1 MPVMNKMTA
10 MVFAAFLLSSSST
23 PAAQA
28 EPDPDD
34 PVALREVAAAA
45 YRSRD
50 AETALKLYS
59 SLVATFPDDP
69 EAWFGLSRAHEWTG
83 NLDAAIEAGE
93 RVQQLGYT
101 STANLSY
108 RLAQLNARAGNTST
122 ALAWI
127 ERALEERYEDRPNI
141 GSDDAFVQ
149 LRNDPMF
156 VKLAAILPADNMT
169 RTEGLRF
176 DIDYLVE
183 EARRMH
189 AGPARPA
196 HSPGFEAAAR
206 DLWKAVPEI
215 SDAEFLAGVMKLL
228 AILNDGHSAIYGPD
242 PDTPLQIVGKFLPL
256 KLYWFAEGVYVVDGD
271 GPGADLAG
279 FRVLK
284 IGDLPVED
292 VLARLSEFRG
302 VDNAMTWKWMGP
314 QFYLGQFQMLQ
325 LVGAKTASGNVRLT
339 LEDRDGRVD
348 EYDFAGIDEPRQRK
362 LRASPA
368 ASGNVPMYL
377 AKVDTSYWM
386 KPLPQSQALY
396 VQFNQVRNDDD
407 ISIAGFADSMLE
419 SLASEHASTL
429 IIDVRHNN
437 GGNNYLLRP
446 LIRAMIAFEQRAPGN
461 QIYIISGRNTFSAAQ
476 NFLNRAEQWTDAI
489 FVGEPGASRPNFV
502 GEETNL
508 LLPYSRLRGSI
519 STRFWQDSSPGDD
532 RRWIVPSIPVEP
544 TAKDYFANHDAALAA
559 ILSSISR
566 ARATR
571 P

>member
-1 MPVMNKMTA
+1 MQVMNKMTA
-10 MVFAAFLLSSSST
+10 MMLTALLLSAPLST
-23 PAAQA
+23 AAQT
-28 EPDPDD
+28 EPDPDN
-34 PVALREVAAAA
+34 PVALREAAVAA

-50 AETALKLYS
+50 ADTALKLYS
-59 SLVATFPDDP
+59 SLLTMFPDDP
-69 EAWFGLSRAHEWTG
+69 GVWFGLSRAHEWSG
-83 NLDAAIEAGE
+83 NLESAIETAE
-93 RVQQLGYT
+93 RVQQLGFT
-101 STANLSY
+101 SRANLSY
-108 RLAQLNARAGNTST
+108 RLAQLNARAGHTSE

-127 ERALEERYEDRPNI
+127 KRALEERYEDRPNI
-141 GSDDAFVQ
+141 ASDDAFAQ
-149 LRNDPMF
+149 LHDDQMF
-156 VKLAAILPADNMT
+156 VELAAIIPADKMT
-169 RTEGLRF
+169 RIEGLRF

-196 HSPGFEAAAR
+196 HSPRFEAAAR
-206 DLWKAVPEI
+206 DLWRAVPEI
-215 SDAEFLAGVMKLL
+215 SDAEFLAGAMKLL

-242 PDTPLQIVGKFLPL
+242 PDTPLQIAGKFLPL
-256 KLYWFAEGVYVVDGD
+256 KFYWFAEGVYIVDGTGSD
-271 GPGADLAG
+271 ADLAG

-284 IGDLPVED
+284 FGDLPVED
-292 VLARLSEFRG
+292 VLARLSEYRG
-302 VDNAMTWKWMGP
+302 VDNPMTWKWMGP

-325 LVGAKTASGNVRLT
+325 LVGAKTASENVRLT

-348 EYDFAGIDEPRQRK
+348 EYEFTGIDRPQQRK
-362 LRASPA
+362 LRPSPA

-386 KPLPQSQALY
+386 KPLPENRALY
-396 VQFNQVRNDDD
+396 AQFNQVRNDDD
-407 ISIAGFADSMLE
+407 VSIAEFADSMLE
-419 SLASEHASTL
+419 KLAGENATAL

-446 LIRAMIAFEQRAPGN
+446 LIRAMVAFEQRAPGN

-489 FVGEPGASRPNFV
+489 FVGEPAASKPNFV

-532 RRWIVPSIPVEP
+532 RQWIIPAIPVEP
-544 TAKDYFANHDAALAA
+544 AAKDYFANHDAALAA

-566 ARATR
+566 AQATR